1 MTSLPQTLASEVVLR
16 PQRTST
22 CTLPRNLRAEELD
35 LFSHECE
42 TALPPT
48 RLLEMRDVSMS
59 SDGYLFQGLHI
70 LPQSF
75 AFPFLQEKWKQRSLF
90 KFLAVNYLRKRRPL
104 ESGALFITDD
114 WSTGYFHWLS
124 DVLPKLYLVRDRLKD
139 LVLVLPHQ
147 LEKLEFVQSS
157 LRAFD
162 VANSLFLSEG
172 ETILCHRIFVPT
184 AVAPSG
190 RYDGHVIKRVRDRIV
205 GFYGGS
211 STPHDL
217 IYLSRSKAR
226 KRQVANEAE
235 VISLLKPLGFRIVNA
250 EDCSFEKQVKLASA
264 ARCIISNHGAGLTNI
279 LFMNPGMNVLELR
292 HRADRTNNCYFALSS
307 AMGLNYFYQT
317 CHSAGADEDPHSA
330 DITVDIPTL
339 KQNVEA
345 VLTFAQERTARS
357 FT

>member
-1 MTSLPQTLASEVVLR
+1 MTSLPQTLASEIVLR
-16 PQRTST
+16 PERTSI
-22 CTLPRNLRAEELD
+22 CTLPRNLRANDLE

-42 TALPPT
+42 TTLPPT
-48 RLLEMRDVSMS
+48 RLLEMRDVAVS
-59 SDGYLFQGLHI
+59 SDGFLFQGLHI

-75 AFPFLQEKWKQRSLF
+75 AFPFLQEKWKQRSRF

-104 ESGALFITDD
+104 ESDALFITDD

-124 DVLPKLYLVRDRLKD
+124 DVLPKLYLISDRLKD
-139 LVLVLPHQ
+139 LILVLPHQ
-147 LEKLEFVQSS
+147 LQELEFVHSS

-162 VANSLFLSEG
+162 VENILFLSDG
-172 ETILCHRIFVPT
+172 ETILCRRIFVAT

-190 RYDGHVIKRVRDRIV
+190 RYDEHVIKRVRDQIV

-211 STPHDL
+211 STPNDL
-217 IYLSRSKAR
+217 IYLSRSKAQ
-226 KRQVANEAE
+226 KRHVANERE
-235 VISLLKPLGFRIVNA
+235 VSSLLKPFGFRVVNA
-250 EDCSFEKQVKLASA
+250 EDCSFEEQVKLASA

-317 CHSAGADEDPHSA
+317 CDSAGADEDPHTA

-339 KQNVEA
+339 KQNVET
-345 VLTFAQERTARS
+345 VLAFAQERAARS